1 MSSVQVDQGRQ
12 FLALLRENPYPTYR
26 MLRES
31 DPVFWNDALQTFILT
46 RHADVS
52 AVLKDHGQ
60 WSANRRESENFKQL
74 KGISEDFDFPVSLL
88 GLDPPDHTRLRT
100 LVMKAFTPRMVERL
114 RPRVEEIVA
123 GLLDEAEANGGF
135 DLISDFAY
143 PLPVTVIAEM
153 LGVPPSDWE
162 KFRGWSST
170 LAASIDPMITRDQLA
185 AALVARNALWDYFK
199 GIIARRRAEPRED
212 LISGLIAAEEE
223 GHSLSEIEVL
233 VMLNLL
239 LVAGHETT
247 VNLQGNGV
255 LALLRNPDQLERLR
269 RQPELIETAVE
280 EMLRYDSPV
289 QLTSRV
295 AATDSEFGGKSLR
308 QGQTVMLLLGA
319 ANHDP
324 EVYPDPEMMDISRTP
339 NPHLSFS
346 RGIHFCLG
354 APLARLE
361 GQVAIRAMVAR
372 FPNLRLANPDHP
384 VAWRE
389 QLVLRGLETLPLRI

>member
-1 MSSVQVDQGRQ
+1 MSGVQVDQGRQ

-26 MLRES
+26 MLREA
-31 DPVFWNDALQTFILT
+31 DPVFWNEALQTFIVT

-52 AVLKDHGQ
+52 AVLRDHAQ

-74 KGISEDFDFPVSLL
+74 KGIPDDFDFPVSLL
-88 GLDPPDHTRLRT
+88 GLDPPDHTRLRN

-114 RPRVEEIVA
+114 RPRVEEIVS
-123 GLLDEAEANGGF
+123 GLLDEAEAKGGF
-135 DLISDFAY
+135 DLIADFAY

-153 LGVPPSDWE
+153 LGVPPADWE

-170 LAASIDPMITRDQLA
+170 LAASIDPMITREQLD
-185 AALVARNALWDYFK
+185 AALVARNALWNYFR
-199 GIIARRRAEPRED
+199 GIIALRRKEPRED

-223 GHSLSEIEVL
+223 GHSLSEVELL

-255 LALLRNPDQLERLR
+255 LALLRNPDQFDRLR
-269 RQPELIETAVE
+269 RHPELIETAIE

-295 AATDSEFGGKSLR
+295 AAADTGLGDKSLR

-324 EVYPDPEMMDISRTP
+324 EVYADPEKMDISRTP

-361 GQVAIRAMVAR
+361 GQVAIGAMVER
-372 FPNLRLANPDHP
+372 FPNLRLANSDEP
-384 VAWRE
+384 VQWRE
-389 QLVLRGLETLPLRI
+389 QLILRGLETLPLSV